1 MGKFIT
7 LLLLGLLAAYGL
19 LLAKPD
25 LYFNRKLEHGPFV
38 LHSRGPLPEGPEA
51 ALDEAAEAIAAAD
64 IYLQG
69 SKFDVYLPS
78 TRGQYRFFTPLLSGD
93 YFRVG
98 PFNGAIYLANAD
110 FLTKDA
116 RPEAGSEQRRPLRGV
131 LVAAAAWD
139 MVRLKVRP
147 LTFFAMDKWAVKG
160 YAELLSGGTGEFNQ
174 QDACGTADRPGLE
187 DYRYGQMLDRVL
199 KEENTVFNDLLGRNY
214 SRELAESRFRKA
226 YCGAQ

>member
-7 LLLLGLLAAYGL
+7 LLLLGLLAVYGL

-25 LYFNRKLEHGPFV
+25 LYFDRKLEHGSFV
-38 LHSRGPLPEGPEA
+38 LHARGPLPDSPEA
-51 ALDEAAEAIAAAD
+51 VLDDAEQAVAASD

-69 SKFDVYLPS
+69 SRFDVYLPS
-78 TRGQYRFFTPLLSGD
+78 GPGQYKFFTPLLSGD

-110 FLTKDA
+110 FTAKEA
-116 RPEAGSEQRRPLRGV
+116 RPYSGAEQRRSLRGV
-131 LVAAAAWD
+131 LVAAAVWD

-147 LTFFAMDKWAVKG
+147 LTFFAMDKWMVRG
-160 YAELLSGGTGEFNQ
+160 YAEMISGGTGEFAP
-174 QDACGTADRPGLE
+174 QDACGAASRPGLD
-187 DYRYGQMLDRVL
+187 DYRFGLMLDRVL

-214 SRELAESRFRKA
+214 SEEQAESRFRKA
-226 YCGAQ
+226 YCGAS